1 MVEVKDSKQAFLQ
14 AGDAQR
20 IDGSPSGNLQPRGV
34 GGGAGRGS
42 LEARSSAEALPALP
56 DPRLL
61 NFRSRSQGIRLLH
74 SKAWC
79 LEKACPSF
87 LAAARLGSVRGFG
100 AMRGIKAVP
109 WTDPVLGDRKD
120 SRSQGI
126 YCEPIAGSLRQLR
139 EGRDLLRPRSCPLS
153 QAPGAHVR
161 RVWRK
166 RGWSLTTVLIGCP
179 DSREFGPRVS
189 LGEPRRVH
197 TLLRLSLS
205 RFPLLGV
212 GRRHFILCFCLV
224 YTSDSEPLLLHF
236 VLCSFLGTC
245 CYCSKLNAA
254 G

>member
-1 MVEVKDSKQAFLQ
+1 MVEVKGSKQAFLQ

-179 DSREFGPRVS
+179 DSPSRQKTVESWSQEQPWRASGPLPAR
-189 LGEPRRVH
+189 
-197 TLLRLSLS
+197 
-205 RFPLLGV
+205 
-212 GRRHFILCFCLV
+212 GRDIQGHV
-224 YTSDSEPLLLHF
+224 DSVSEPSQGNRSLP
-236 VLCSFLGTC
+236 V
-245 CYCSKLNAA
+245 YV
-254 G
+254 